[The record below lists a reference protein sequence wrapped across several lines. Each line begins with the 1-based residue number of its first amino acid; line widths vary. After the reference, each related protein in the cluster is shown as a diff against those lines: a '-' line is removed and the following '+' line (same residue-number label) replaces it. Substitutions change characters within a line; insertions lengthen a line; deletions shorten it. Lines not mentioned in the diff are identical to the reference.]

1 MDPTTWERSRSYNFG
16 YDSAD
21 GASRQET
28 ADEAGS
34 VTGSYQMVDA
44 RGVPFT
50 VHYRAGAGIG
60 FVVINQDEVNA
71 RIAGDD
77 AAAVKAVAAAAAPIP
92 GLQSYYLSSIYI
104 RRLSEVENYS
114 FIGFH

>member
-34 VTGSYQMVDA
+34 DDDTIVDA
-44 RGVPFT
+44 DFEDLDKDK
-50 VHYRAGAGIG
+50 RA
-60 FVVINQDEVNA
+60 
-71 RIAGDD
+71 
-77 AAAVKAVAAAAAPIP
+77 
-92 GLQSYYLSSIYI
+92 
-104 RRLSEVENYS
+104 
-114 FIGFH
+114 

>member
-16 YDSAD
+16 YDSVD
-21 GASRQET
+21 GASRQEA
-28 ADEAGS
+28 ADDAGS
-34 VTGSYQMVDA
+34 VTGSYQMLDA

-77 AAAVKAVAAAAAPIP
+77 VAAAKYVAAAAAVAPAP
-92 GLQSYYLSSIYI
+92 LGKVSI
-104 RRLSEVENYS
+104 S
-114 FIGFH
+114 H

>member
-60 FVVINQDEVNA
+60 FVVINQEEVNA

-77 AAAVKAVAAAAAPIP
+77 AAAAPIP